1 MNYDAYKHS
10 GTLFNHVLVSSKSS
24 ENSKL
29 IDSGVLGIK
38 LTEGNGIDLS
48 KVSTNLVVYTNEKT
62 NRKMMVSYQAM
73 TSFKDSQ
80 IRDLPGTIMY
90 NDFDVDSLVAGAIL
104 ELRSGGSTSKIDR
117 GTVDA
122 IQMLNQENPKTPNPE
137 TLTEKF
143 LSFLEKIVADKD
155 IPLQDKICIT
165 KGLLLWGY
173 LTIEQQQA
181 FLSDCTGEQVVLVPE
196 TSESIDFEVPE
207 PVETASE
214 TNN

>member
-29 IDSGVLGIK
+29 VDAGVLGIK

-62 NRKMMVSYQAM
+62 KRKMMVSYQAM
-73 TSFKDSQ
+73 VSLKDAA
-80 IRDLPGTIMY
+80 IRKLPGTIMY
-90 NDFDVDSLVAGAIL
+90 NDFNVDSLVAGAIL

-117 GTVDA
+117 GTVDS
-122 IQMLNQENPKTPNPE
+122 IQMLNQENPKAPNPE

-143 LSFLEKIVADKD
+143 LSFLERIVADSSLS
-155 IPLQDKICIT
+155 IQDKICIT

-196 TSESIDFEVPE
+196 VSEISNFEIPE
-207 PVETASE
+207 PVETAPE
-214 TNN
+214 TDN